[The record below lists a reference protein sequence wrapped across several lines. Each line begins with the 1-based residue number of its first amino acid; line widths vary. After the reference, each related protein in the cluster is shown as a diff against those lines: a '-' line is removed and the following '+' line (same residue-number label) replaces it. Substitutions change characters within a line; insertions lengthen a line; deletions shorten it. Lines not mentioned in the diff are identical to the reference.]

1 MPFASKAQ
9 ARFMYAAAKDK
20 TMAKKLG
27 VPQSVAKKYV
37 KEGQSSLKKLP
48 QKVKGK
54 M

>member
-1 MPFASKAQ
+1 MFASKAQ
-9 ARFMYAAAKDK
+9 ARFMFAAAKDK

-27 VPQSVAKKYV
+27 VPQSVAKKFV

>member
-9 ARFMYAAAKDK
+9 ARFMFAAAKDK

-48 QKVKGK
+48 QKVKGE